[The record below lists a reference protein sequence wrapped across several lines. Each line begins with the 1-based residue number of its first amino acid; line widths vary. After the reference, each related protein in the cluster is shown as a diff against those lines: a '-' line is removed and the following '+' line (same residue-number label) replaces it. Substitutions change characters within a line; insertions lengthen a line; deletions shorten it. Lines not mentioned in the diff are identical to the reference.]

1 MSLKVIDISDYQSD
15 QTAAMS
21 DADGVII
28 KATQGTGFVAGSCDR
43 KYQIAKKAGKLLGVY
58 HYAAGGDAV
67 AEANYFYNNAKNYF
81 HEAIPILDWEKGQ
94 NAAWGSAQWCYTF
107 AKRIHDL
114 TGVWIMLYT
123 GSDGVKANAALVP
136 YSALWFAGYPDLR
149 SSWSAPNF
157 PYSIAPFKALTGWQF
172 TDSNGQLDR
181 SIFYI
186 DAKAWKA
193 IANPYGASKPTVPS
207 KPATK
212 PKVTAV
218 TVKYALRG
226 LNGAWL
232 GDVTNFNNSNDNG
245 YAGNPNHQHDYLT
258 VSVSHGSVKY
268 RVKTA
273 QDGWLGWVT
282 KSNKKDLVNGAAGVA
297 GHAITGVQIVYNTPS
312 GETYQ
317 QAYYRSQTTK
327 RAGWLAVCADDGSIK
342 GFDSWAGEDG
352 EPLDRLQVKIAP
364 SNPF

>member
-28 KATQGTGFVAGSCDR
+28 KATQGTGFVASSCNR

-67 AEANYFYNNAKNYF
+67 AEANYFYSNAKNYF

-94 NAAWGSAQWCYTF
+94 NAAWGNSKWCFNF

-172 TDSNGQLDR
+172 TDSQGQLDR
-181 SIFYI
+181 SIFYLTK
-186 DAKAWKA
+186 DQWKA
-193 IANPYGASKPTVPS
+193 IANPGGKAAPAKPAAKPTISKKETVAKGWKDALGDTWYTEKGKFKLTQDINLRYGAKTTSSLITTLKSGSTIEYDAFSHHNGYVWLRQPRGNG
-207 KPATK
+207 
-212 PKVTAV
+212 
-218 TVKYALRG
+218 KYGYLASG
-226 LNGAWL
+226 TSNGA
-232 GDVTNFNNSNDNG
+232 
-245 YAGNPNHQHDYLT
+245 
-258 VSVSHGSVKY
+258 
-268 RVKTA
+268 
-273 QDGWLGWVT
+273 
-282 KSNKKDLVNGAAGVA
+282 
-297 GHAITGVQIVYNTPS
+297 
-312 GETYQ
+312 
-317 QAYYRSQTTK
+317 K
-327 RAGWLAVCADDGSIK
+327 RTS
-342 GFDSWAGEDG
+342 SWGKFS
-352 EPLDRLQVKIAP
+352 KI
-364 SNPF
+364 